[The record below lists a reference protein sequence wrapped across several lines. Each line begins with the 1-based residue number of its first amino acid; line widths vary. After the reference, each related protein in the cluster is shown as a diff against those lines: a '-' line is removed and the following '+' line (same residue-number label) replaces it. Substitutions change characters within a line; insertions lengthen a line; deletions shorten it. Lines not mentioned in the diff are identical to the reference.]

1 VWLFSC
7 FKKINTNI
15 HVVLEKQIIVL
26 FNKYAV
32 AVHPGRNCLVDIS
45 FITRSMFFVIYVRTR
60 LILQSIYQFLNL
72 LLFLEVWATLCLN
85 HLVCALI

>member
-1 VWLFSC
+1 MWLFSC
-7 FKKINTNI
+7 LKKINTNI

-26 FNKYAV
+26 FNKHTV
-32 AVHPGRNCLVDIS
+32 AVHPGRTCLVDIS